1 MASIMRPGFIR
12 QAVQSPAA
20 SQRMLSTMTSSINRP
35 LAQLRPTFQRSALP
49 STRIAALHATQRN
62 QILPPLPQKIIGTT
76 NDPTPVPDPD
86 YKHGS
91 YHWSFERWA

>member
-49 STRIAALHATQRN
+49 STRIAALHATQRK
-62 QILPPLPQKIIGTT
+62 KIIGTT